1 MNLSKD
7 VIYYAFIKGIG
18 VLYWIALTKLSALY
32 LTPEEFGNFSIAFSL
47 ATVVAILWTGWQSA
61 SLMRFYHEN
70 DNKIPFY
77 ATLIK
82 GMFRALL
89 WVCVGWISVFS
100 LVKLFSSNTN
110 VEIVL
115 LAIPLSIFYGL
126 HLFIVNILRI
136 KRELRKLLLLNI
148 VQALIIVLG
157 FVVLVDVYNWVAA
170 AIVLTSAYAMSLF
183 VIKRKFLLIRN
194 LVLDSKK
201 REYLKKSF
209 MSYGLPVLAI
219 GIVSQL
225 LSTSD
230 LLILKLYGYVD
241 EVGIY
246 SANYNIAEKSIFAVL
261 SIIVSAF
268 VPIIYKKSTQ
278 SNFDIKKE
286 IRNIVVLFLSIALPI
301 TLILWVYAPEISIIF
316 LEDRY
321 TSGYFVIQW
330 VAMAGVFVGVA
341 SFYAEIY
348 TLAEKTK
355 VLAKLYFVPLLVN
368 ITLNLL
374 FIKSYGMVAAIYS
387 TVFSYA
393 LLAILIYKF
402 SFKYQNR

>member
-1 MNLSKD
+1 
-7 VIYYAFIKGIG
+7 
-18 VLYWIALTKLSALY
+18 
-32 LTPEEFGNFSIAFSL
+32 
-47 ATVVAILWTGWQSA
+47 
-61 SLMRFYHEN
+61 
-70 DNKIPFY
+70 
-77 ATLIK
+77 
-82 GMFRALL
+82 
-89 WVCVGWISVFS
+89 
-100 LVKLFSSNTN
+100 
-110 VEIVL
+110 
-115 LAIPLSIFYGL
+115 
-126 HLFIVNILRI
+126 
-136 KRELRKLLLLNI
+136 
-148 VQALIIVLG
+148 
-157 FVVLVDVYNWVAA
+157 
-170 AIVLTSAYAMSLF
+170 
-183 VIKRKFLLIRN
+183 
-194 LVLDSKK
+194 VLDSKK